1 MFNRHLKVWPKNF
14 PLHLPL
20 PETSFYNNLAI
31 SAQRYP
37 NRDAIVFYDTALT
50 YRELKEEVDALAG
63 YLMAEGIQRGD
74 RVLLY
79 LQNSPQFIISLFA
92 VLRANAVVV
101 PMNPMNKSAEL
112 DHYISDT
119 EAKIAIV
126 GQEVYAEIQPKIG
139 QHALHTVVVTAY
151 SEYIKTPTQLTLPDA
166 VAAPME
172 PIEAPGTVAWQQ
184 ALAANKTPGE
194 LLVGPDDWAVF
205 PYSSGTT
212 GAPKGCMHTHRSMMA
227 TAMQGVTWRHISVGS
242 VVLGNLP
249 MFHVTGMQ
257 SSMASTLSAGATF
270 VLMARWDRE
279 VAMELI
285 ERYQVSHW
293 VNIVTMAIDLLSAP
307 DIHQR
312 DLSSLQVIG
321 GGGAAMPEAISDKL
335 FSLTGLRY
343 VEGYGLSETMAAT
356 HLNPVNNAKPQCL
369 GIPMFDV
376 DARIYDEDSGALL
389 GVEEV
394 GEIIVR
400 GPQVFQ
406 GYWNLPED
414 TAAAFI
420 QIDGER
426 FFRTGDMG
434 YYDED
439 GYFFIVDRLKRM
451 VNASGFKV
459 WPAEV
464 EGLLHGHP
472 DVKQACIISTPHERR
487 GESVKACIIL
497 HPDRVGSVTESDIQ
511 TWCRERMAAYKVP
524 QVVEFMDAFPISPT
538 GKVLWRVLQEQE
550 WQTSTNNEAIE

>member
-1 MFNRHLKVWPKNF
+1 MFDRHLTVWPQNF

-20 PETSFYNNLAI
+20 PETDVYQNLAI

-37 NRDAIVFYDTALT
+37 QRAAIVYYDTVIT
-50 YRELKEEVDALAG
+50 YAQLKAEVDALAG
-63 YLMAEGIQRGD
+63 FLMAEGVALGD

-79 LQNSPQFIISLFA
+79 LQNSPQFIIGFFA

-112 DHYISDT
+112 DHYIADT
-119 EAKIAIV
+119 GAKVALV

-139 QHALHTVVVTAY
+139 HHALATVLVTAY
-151 SEYIKTPTQLTLPDA
+151 NEYIKQPTELALPEA
-166 VAAPME
+166 VAARLE
-172 PIEAPGTVAWQQ
+172 NVKGPGVVAWRD
-184 ALAANKTPGE
+184 AIAANKTPGA
-194 LLVGPDDWAVF
+194 LMVGPDDWAVF

-212 GAPKGCMHTHRSMMA
+212 GAPKGCIHTHRSVMA
-227 TAMQGVTWRHISVGS
+227 TAMQGQVWRHVSAGS
-242 VVLGNLP
+242 VVLGTLP

-257 SSMASTLSAGATF
+257 SSMANTLSAGATF
-270 VLMARWDRE
+270 VLMTRWDRE
-279 VAMELI
+279 VALELI
-285 ERYQVSHW
+285 ERYRVTHW
-293 VNIVTMAIDLLSAP
+293 VNIVTMAIDLLSSA
-307 DIHQR
+307 DIQQR

-335 FSLTGLRY
+335 FTLTGLRY

-356 HLNPVNNAKPQCL
+356 HLNPVHRTKPQCL

-376 DARIYDEDSGALL
+376 DARIYDAESGALL
-389 GVEEV
+389 DEHTT

-406 GYWNLPED
+406 GYWNLPEE
-414 TAAAFI
+414 TAEAFI
-420 QIDGER
+420 EVEGKR

-434 YYDED
+434 YYDEE

-464 EGLLHGHP
+464 EGLLHSHP
-472 DVKQACIISTPHERR
+472 DVQQACIISTPHERR

-497 HPDRVGSVTESDIQ
+497 HPSSRGKVTQEAIQ
-511 TWCRERMAAYKVP
+511 TWCREHMAAYKVP
-524 QVVEFMDAFPISPT
+524 QVVEFMEAFPISPT

-550 WQTSTNNEAIE
+550 WQQHH